1 VSLEFVRLRDVYDL
15 ISSLSKN
22 HKISYLCTL
31 FEVSRTAYY
40 RYKRGES
47 YNADSKYNRPKHE
60 IRIEFIRNMKR
71 YGSRRIKASLNQ
83 NGTKIGRQKV
93 AEIMRKE
100 GLRAIQPRKFVP
112 RTTDSKHGQRVSDNL
127 LLNQP
132 KPGGPNQVWV
142 SDITYMPLK
151 DGKWA
156 YLATWMDLYSRQI
169 VGWQLADNMEE
180 NLVREPL
187 ERALLKRRVK
197 SGLIVHSD
205 RGGQYLSN
213 NMKRLVA
220 TFTLKQSMSRAD
232 DPYDNANAESLWSRL
247 KAELDMPKGGYESL
261 EKLRSI
267 LFEYIDGYYNIRRLH
282 SVTWLTFGLHF
293 LRVG

>member
-1 VSLEFVRLRDVYDL
+1 M
-15 ISSLSKN
+15 
-22 HKISYLCTL
+22 CAL
-31 FEVSRTAYY
+31 FDISRTAYY
-40 RYKRGES
+40 RYKRGKS
-47 YNADSKYNRPKHE
+47 YNADKKYNRPKHE

-83 NGTKIGRQKV
+83 NGTKISRQKV

-112 RTTDSKHGQRVSDNL
+112 RTTDSRHGKRVSDNL

-132 KPGGPNQVWV
+132 KPDQPNQVWV

-169 VGWQLADNMEE
+169 VGWKLADNMEE
-180 NLVREPL
+180 SLVREPL
-187 ERALLKRRVK
+187 ESALLKRRVK

-213 NMKRLVA
+213 NMKKLIE
-220 TFTLKQSMSRAD
+220 TFRLKQSMSRAD
-232 DPYDNANAESLWSRL
+232 DPYDNACAESLWSRL
-247 KAELDMPKGGYESL
+247 KAELDMPKGGYESV
-261 EKLRSI
+261 EKLRTV

-282 SVTWLTFGLHF
+282 SGLNYLNPVAF
-293 LRVG
+293 EALYYKKVG

>member
-1 VSLEFVRLRDVYDL
+1 
-15 ISSLSKN
+15 
-22 HKISYLCTL
+22 
-31 FEVSRTAYY
+31 
-40 RYKRGES
+40 
-47 YNADSKYNRPKHE
+47 
-60 IRIEFIRNMKR
+60 MKR
-71 YGSRRIKASLNQ
+71 YGSRRIKASLQ
-83 NGTKIGRQKV
+83 QQGTKIGRQKV

-112 RTTDSKHGQRVSDNL
+112 RTTDSRHGQRVSDNL

-132 KPGGPNQVWV
+132 KPDRPNQVWV

-169 VGWQLADNMEE
+169 VGWKLADNMEE
-180 NLVREPL
+180 SLVREPL
-187 ERALLKRRVK
+187 ESALLKRRVK

-213 NMKRLVA
+213 KMKKLIE
-220 TFTLKQSMSRAD
+220 TFTLKQSGPPRGMSRAD
-232 DPYDNANAESLWSRL
+232 DPYDNACAESLWTGPPGGRL
-247 KAELDMPKGGYESL
+247 KAELDMPKGGCESV
-261 EKLRSI
+261 EKLRTV

-282 SVTWLTFGLHF
+282 SGLNYLNPVAF
-293 LRVG
+293 EALYYKKVG